1 MNPKTKNTKKTILTV
16 INALVI
22 AATLFLCMQV
32 LSDVA
37 TLKNPQIALTALFF
51 SLALSFILKAG
62 LRRSDEQKKTAVYLL
77 VMAGLFVL
85 CGVMAIINGVTLVT
99 VILGNIVYYGS
110 LIANRILAISR
121 SKKHRVIS
129 LIWNILSIIV
139 YVVLLLLVNIVLP
152 ASPDLTEYAILMVLL
167 VFFALP
173 IVLQSLGHI
182 IALSFFR
189 LKLDVLKKIIQKTY
203 AAEIL
208 FGMFM
213 LIIAFSFILQLFDPA
228 ISKLSYGDALWYCFA
243 IVTTIGFGDIT
254 ATSLV
259 GRLLS
264 VILGIYGIIVVAL
277 ITSIIVN
284 FYSEVKSDSD
294 DKDEENTNAP
304 DAENEQSAEGR

>member
-1 MNPKTKNTKKTILTV
+1 
-16 INALVI
+16 
-22 AATLFLCMQV
+22 
-32 LSDVA
+32 
-37 TLKNPQIALTALFF
+37 
-51 SLALSFILKAG
+51 
-62 LRRSDEQKKTAVYLL
+62 
-77 VMAGLFVL
+77 
-85 CGVMAIINGVTLVT
+85 MAIVNGVTRST
-99 VILGNIVYYGS
+99 VILGSFVYYGS
-110 LIANRILAISR
+110 LVANRIFSISR
-121 SKKHRVIS
+121 TKKHRVIS

-139 YVVLLLLVNIVLP
+139 YVVLLLLVDFALP
-152 ASPDLTEYAILMVLL
+152 TSPELTEYAVLMVLL
-167 VFFALP
+167 VFLALP

-284 FYSEVKSDSD
+284 FYSEIKSDND
-294 DKDEENTNAP
+294 DEEEDNSESDIDDEAG
-304 DAENEQSAEGR
+304 NETEDRRSR